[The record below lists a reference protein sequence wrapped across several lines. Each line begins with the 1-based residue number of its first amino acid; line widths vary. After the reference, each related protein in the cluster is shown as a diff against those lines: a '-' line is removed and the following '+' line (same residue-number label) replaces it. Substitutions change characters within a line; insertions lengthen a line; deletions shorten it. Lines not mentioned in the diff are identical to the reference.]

1 MGLNTAAGC
10 FFPTF
15 NKYFN
20 LVVDL
25 ARVTNVKLFRK
36 QSTQSN
42 TLDSYRWEEEDVIV
56 KNTCV

>member
-1 MGLNTAAGC
+1 MEKAY
-10 FFPTF
+10 
-15 NKYFN
+15 NKYFD
-20 LVVDL
+20 LVIDL

-42 TLDSYRWEEEDVIV
+42 MLDSYLWEEEDVIV

>member
-1 MGLNTAAGC
+1 MEKAY
-10 FFPTF
+10 
-15 NKYFN
+15 NKYFD
-20 LVVDL
+20 LVIDL

-42 TLDSYRWEEEDVIV
+42 MLDSYRWEEEDVIV